1 MKEVRKLVIAL
12 AALVLLVSSA
22 GAEPMANGFG
32 VNDSSGD
39 PNTFVKVP
47 VNISNV
53 HHESIAGIVFDI
65 SFDSSVINL
74 TKDRVQK
81 GDLTAAWD
89 FAIFNPENGR
99 ISIVLND
106 TGTEIPIG
114 GSGSVVILNF
124 SVVGVPGATSVMNV
138 SRIQISGLG
147 GALGNASARNSTFTI
162 TTPVMAGIPIIT
174 NFTPTS
180 EVIDVI
186 GAPTRTF
193 TINVNQTI
201 NVSWQING
209 TEVSNET
216 NVNSSL
222 YSNTSAAPGIWNVSA
237 FARNANGS
245 DIRTWI
251 WKVTQP
257 TIGNGSISGM
267 KFNDSNGNG
276 IKDTGETGLA
286 GWAIVLTGGSTATMT
301 TDANGSYTFS
311 NMAQGNYT
319 VAEVIKPD
327 WKQTLP
333 VNGTYNIT
341 ISSGENLTGMDFGNY
356 LPVTPPVNVTEAFRI
371 IEKESLHPGESTNIT
386 VDISSN
392 ISQAMSLHE
401 IIPAGWDLI
410 RISDDADAFKNSTS
424 ESIWS
429 NVSPGINKTVI
440 YRLTAPDNASIG
452 TYHINGTIS
461 GANGVIAVVQGDN
474 TIILNLV
481 PPQPSVVNAT
491 RQIEKASLRP
501 GESTNITIRISSNMN
516 KALALQELIPGGWNL
531 TRISGDADAFNSRT
545 SEWIWFNVSPGINK
559 TVIYRLTAPDNASTG
574 TYHINGTI
582 SSKSGVIAVVQGDNS
597 ITFDITAF
605 YRRLG
610 SDTNRVETTDVL
622 TATDDWRN
630 KIAPAGFE
638 RAITTQELL
647 ALIDEWVSS

>member
-114 GSGSVVILNF
+114 GSGSVVIFNF

-147 GALGNASARNSTFTI
+147 GALGI
-162 TTPVMAGIPIIT
+162 C
-174 NFTPTS
+174 
-180 EVIDVI
+180 
-186 GAPTRTF
+186 
-193 TINVNQTI
+193 
-201 NVSWQING
+201 
-209 TEVSNET
+209 
-216 NVNSSL
+216 
-222 YSNTSAAPGIWNVSA
+222 NVSA

-276 IKDTGETGLA
+276 IKDTGETCLA

-474 TIILNLV
+474 TIILN
-481 PPQPSVVNAT
+481 
-491 RQIEKASLRP
+491 
-501 GESTNITIRISSNMN
+501 
-516 KALALQELIPGGWNL
+516 
-531 TRISGDADAFNSRT
+531 
-545 SEWIWFNVSPGINK
+545 
-559 TVIYRLTAPDNASTG
+559 
-574 TYHINGTI
+574 
-582 SSKSGVIAVVQGDNS
+582 
-597 ITFDITAF
+597 
-605 YRRLG
+605 
-610 SDTNRVETTDVL
+610 
-622 TATDDWRN
+622 
-630 KIAPAGFE
+630 
-638 RAITTQELL
+638 
-647 ALIDEWVSS
+647 